1 MGLAVRVSHVRVS
14 DEDLIAAISNG
25 DLQALGAL
33 FDRHE
38 PEVRR
43 YVGRLGIR
51 PSDADDVVQATFLEV
66 LSAAPRFDPTR
77 SARSWLMGVA
87 TMMARRHR
95 QSVTRA
101 LARVATWMSRSIGAE
116 ASPPTPA
123 EVFALDETTRRLMR
137 ALDAMSPKKREVF
150 ALVVLEELSGEEVA
164 RALGIPVNTVWTRL
178 HHARLELR
186 AALGGE
192 R

>member
-1 MGLAVRVSHVRVS
+1 MGVALRVSHAPAC
-14 DEDLIAAISNG
+14 DEHLIAAIAGG

-33 FDRHE
+33 YDRHE

-43 YVGRLGIR
+43 YLGRLGV
-51 PSDADDVVQATFLEV
+51 PASDADDLVQATFLEV
-66 LSAAPRFDPTR
+66 LSAAPRFDPAL

-101 LARVATWMSRSIGAE
+101 LARLASWVSRSIGAE

-123 EVFALDETTRRLMR
+123 EVFARGETTRRLMR

-150 ALVVLEELSGEEVA
+150 ALVVLEELSGEEAA

>member
-101 LARVATWMSRSIGAE
+101 LARIATWMSRSIGAE